1 MGTLKFAEPA
11 RQCHRE
17 IGSVHRQCLVSMGG
31 TEGGWA
37 EFQET
42 GNDGREVYSPDDTV
56 TAPPCVL
63 MHMLNVTGSCRA

>member
-1 MGTLKFAEPA
+1 MGWWPGVGTLKFAEPA

-17 IGSVHRQCLVSMGG
+17 IGHVHRQCLVSMGG
-31 TEGGWA
+31 TEGWA

-42 GNDGREVYSPDDTV
+42 GNDEREVYSPNDTV

-63 MHMLNVTGSCRA
+63 MTGSCRA